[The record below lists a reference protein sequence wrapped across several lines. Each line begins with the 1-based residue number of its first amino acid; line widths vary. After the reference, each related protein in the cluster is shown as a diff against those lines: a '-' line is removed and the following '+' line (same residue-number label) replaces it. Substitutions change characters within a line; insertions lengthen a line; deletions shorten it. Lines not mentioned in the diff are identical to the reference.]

1 MATRNSKPLITVAIC
16 TRNRAPLLEKA
27 VSSVLSQIT
36 DDEELLI
43 VDNAS
48 TDGTA
53 EKMREMAAFNPC
65 MVVCGENEIG
75 ISVAR
80 NTALKKARGEFV
92 LFLDD
97 DAVPELGWLAAYQI
111 FLSTLP
117 SEKIAVVGGA
127 VIPEYEVPPP
137 RWMDAEKRF
146 EMGNEPECFPLGGST
161 AEGNSA
167 YRRVAVMEAGMFDKQ
182 LGHKGGALGYREGS
196 DLNLRLQN
204 KGYEIW
210 WLPGAAVRHLIHA
223 NRLNLGWALR
233 SAFNEGRSIAIQ
245 RLNRNAEANRIV
257 SRMVR
262 VLISPFHFGINL
274 MLAFVLW
281 PFQQGRLAARALRH
295 AMRIAGFAWELLVI
309 SK

>member
-1 MATRNSKPLITVAIC
+1 MTVAIC
-16 TRNRAPLLEKA
+16 TRNRAAFLEKA
-27 VSSVLSQIT
+27 VRGVLAQIM
-36 DDEELLI
+36 DDTELLI

-53 EKMREMAAFNPC
+53 EKMRELAAFNPC

-75 ISVAR
+75 ISAAR
-80 NTALKKARGEFV
+80 NTALKRARGEFV

-97 DAVPELGWLAAYQI
+97 DAVPEPGWLAAYQI

-117 SEKIAVVGGA
+117 SDKIAVVGGA
-127 VIPEYEVPPP
+127 VIPEYEALPPK
-137 RWMDAEKRF
+137 WMDAERRF
-146 EMGNEPECFPLGGST
+146 EMGNEPERFPLGGST

-167 YRRVAVMEAGMFDKQ
+167 YRRAAVMEAGMFDKQ

-204 KGYEIW
+204 RGYEIW

-223 NRLNLGWALR
+223 NRLNLRWLLW

-245 RLNRNAEANRIV
+245 RLNKKAEANRIF
-257 SRMVR
+257 SRVAR
-262 VLISPFHFGINL
+262 VIVSPFHIGINL
-274 MLAFVLW
+274 LAAFILW
-281 PFQQGRLAARALRH
+281 PFHHGKPAASALRH